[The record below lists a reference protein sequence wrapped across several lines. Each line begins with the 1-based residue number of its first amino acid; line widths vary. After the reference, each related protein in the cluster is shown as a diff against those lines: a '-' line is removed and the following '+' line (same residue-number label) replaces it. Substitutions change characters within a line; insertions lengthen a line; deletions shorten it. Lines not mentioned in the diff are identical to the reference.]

1 MVVATGFFDG
11 VHSGHRLVL
20 ETLVDE
26 ARSRGEESLVAT
38 FWPHPRTVL
47 QNGARDLRLLTSLE
61 EKKEMILALGVDRVE
76 VLPFTKEFSAMPT
89 LDYLRFLK
97 QSFGTSK
104 VILGYDNRMGR
115 NSGTPYETAELAHSL
130 GMDARVL
137 PALPGEKTISS
148 TMIRRALAEGDVTRA
163 SGMLGYEYSL
173 TGVVVGGNRIGRTL
187 GFPTANLRMY
197 DPLKVIPAQ
206 GAYLV
211 RVSVAGGTFFGMCN
225 VADRIETN
233 IFGFGEDIYG
243 LDIKVSFLERI
254 RDEIEFKSLD
264 LLKMQLEKDR
274 GRCME
279 LLEKWTQ

>member
-61 EKKEMILALGVDRVE
+61 EKKEMILALGVDRME

>member
-89 LDYLRFLK
+89 LEYLRFLK

>member
-137 PALPGEKTISS
+137 PALPGAKTISS

>member
-97 QSFGTSK
+97 QSFGASK